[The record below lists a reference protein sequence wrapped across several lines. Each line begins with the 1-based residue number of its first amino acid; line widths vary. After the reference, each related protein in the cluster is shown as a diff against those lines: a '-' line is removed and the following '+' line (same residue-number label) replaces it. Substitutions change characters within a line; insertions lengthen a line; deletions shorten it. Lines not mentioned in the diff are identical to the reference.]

1 MYCMNFCDWA
11 IGLLGSTLVCMR
23 PRLALCRT
31 VMNVVVALSATVITI
46 TITTCKDSGGEPAV
60 RNSSLS

>member
-11 IGLLGSTLVCMR
+11 IGLLGSMLVCMR

-31 VMNVVVALSATVITI
+31 VMNVVVALSATVSMI